1 MAAGCVSGSRSA
13 AGTTAA
19 GTTVSGGLDAV
30 VWVGVPAAAGWE
42 EWLCAA
48 AAATAAAGGFG
59 AKVSVT
65 ADSGAVSF
73 AGGIAGTT
81 VPDGVADGVAG
92 WAGFSGAGFSEAGVA
107 GPAVGAT
114 A

>member
-1 MAAGCVSGSRSA
+1 MAAGCTSGSRS
-13 AGTTAA
+13 AA

-30 VWVGVPAAAGWE
+30 VCVGVPAAGGE

-48 AAATAAAGGFG
+48 AAAAGGFG

-65 ADSGAVSF
+65 AGSGAVSF
-73 AGGIAGTT
+73 AGRIAGTT

-92 WAGFSGAGFSEAGVA
+92 WAGFSEAGVA

>member
-1 MAAGCVSGSRSA
+1 MAAGCASGSCSA
-13 AGTTAA
+13 AGTT
-19 GTTVSGGLDAV
+19 VPGGLDAV
-30 VWVGVPAAAGWE
+30 VCVGVPAAGGE

-48 AAATAAAGGFG
+48 AAAASGFG

-65 ADSGAVSF
+65 AGSGAVSF

-92 WAGFSGAGFSEAGVA
+92 WAGFSEAGVA
-107 GPAVGAT
+107 GSAVGAT

>member
-1 MAAGCVSGSRSA
+1 MAAGCTSGSRS
-13 AGTTAA
+13 AA

-30 VWVGVPAAAGWE
+30 VCVGVPAAGGE

-48 AAATAAAGGFG
+48 AAAAGRFR

-65 ADSGAVSF
+65 AGSGAVSF

-92 WAGFSGAGFSEAGVA
+92 WAGFSEAGVA

>member
-1 MAAGCVSGSRSA
+1 MAADCASGSRS
-13 AGTTAA
+13 AA

-30 VWVGVPAAAGWE
+30 VCVGAPAVGGE
-42 EWLCAA
+42 GWLCAA
-48 AAATAAAGGFG
+48 AAAAAAAAAGVR

-65 ADSGAVSF
+65 AGSGAVSF

-81 VPDGVADGVAG
+81 VLDGVADGVAG
-92 WAGFSGAGFSEAGVA
+92 WAEFSEAGIA

>member
-1 MAAGCVSGSRSA
+1 MAAGCASGSRS
-13 AGTTAA
+13 AA

-30 VWVGVPAAAGWE
+30 VCVGTPAVRGE
-42 EWLCAA
+42 GWLCAA
-48 AAATAAAGGFG
+48 AAAAAGVR

-65 ADSGAVSF
+65 AGSGAVSF

-81 VPDGVADGVAG
+81 VLDGVADGVAG
-92 WAGFSGAGFSEAGVA
+92 WAGFSEAGVT

>member
-1 MAAGCVSGSRSA
+1 MAAGCTSGSRS
-13 AGTTAA
+13 AA

-30 VWVGVPAAAGWE
+30 VCVGVPAAGGE
-42 EWLCAA
+42 EWLCA
-48 AAATAAAGGFG
+48 AAAGGFG

-65 ADSGAVSF
+65 AGSGAVSF

-92 WAGFSGAGFSEAGVA
+92 WAGFSEAGVA

>member
-1 MAAGCVSGSRSA
+1 MAAGCASGNRS
-13 AGTTAA
+13 AA

-30 VWVGVPAAAGWE
+30 VCVGAPAVRGE
-42 EWLCAA
+42 GWLCAA
-48 AAATAAAGGFG
+48 AAAAGVG

-65 ADSGAVSF
+65 AGSGAVSS

-81 VPDGVADGVAG
+81 VLDGVADGVAG
-92 WAGFSGAGFSEAGVA
+92 WAGFSEAGVT

>member
-1 MAAGCVSGSRSA
+1 MAAGCTSGSRS
-13 AGTTAA
+13 AA

-30 VWVGVPAAAGWE
+30 VCVGVPAAGGK

-48 AAATAAAGGFG
+48 AAAAGGFG

-65 ADSGAVSF
+65 AGSGAVSF

-92 WAGFSGAGFSEAGVA
+92 WAGFSEAGVA

>member
-1 MAAGCVSGSRSA
+1 MAAGCASGSRS
-13 AGTTAA
+13 AA

-30 VWVGVPAAAGWE
+30 VCVGAPAVGGE
-42 EWLCAA
+42 GWLCAA
-48 AAATAAAGGFG
+48 AAAAAAGVG
-59 AKVSVT
+59 AEVSVT
-65 ADSGAVSF
+65 AGSGAVSF

-81 VPDGVADGVAG
+81 VLDGVADGVAG
-92 WAGFSGAGFSEAGVA
+92 WAGFSEAGVT

>member
-1 MAAGCVSGSRSA
+1 MAAGCASGSRS
-13 AGTTAA
+13 AA

-30 VWVGVPAAAGWE
+30 VCVRVSAARGE

-48 AAATAAAGGFG
+48 AAAAAGGFG

-65 ADSGAVSF
+65 AGSGAVSF

-92 WAGFSGAGFSEAGVA
+92 WAGFSEAGVA
-107 GPAVGAT
+107 GSAVGAT

>member
-1 MAAGCVSGSRSA
+1 MAAGCASGSRSA
-13 AGTTAA
+13 AGTT
-19 GTTVSGGLDAV
+19 GSGGLDAV
-30 VWVGVPAAAGWE
+30 VCVRVPAAWGE

-48 AAATAAAGGFG
+48 AAAGGFG

-81 VPDGVADGVAG
+81 VPDGVADRVAG
-92 WAGFSGAGFSEAGVA
+92 WAGFSEAGVA

>member
-1 MAAGCVSGSRSA
+1 VAAGCASGSCS
-13 AGTTAA
+13 AA

-30 VWVGVPAAAGWE
+30 VCVGVSAVGGE

-48 AAATAAAGGFG
+48 AAAAAAGGFG

-92 WAGFSGAGFSEAGVA
+92 WAGFSEAGVA